1 MDGAFILAPI
11 AMDLFAYDSPIKL
24 VLFAHKNGS
33 TFVRSRHYDHRFDSL
48 QSFYKYKV
56 VDIPHKM
63 SIHNML
69 AHQFLTEL
77 GLRPGVPG
85 KKAIDVR
92 FEPGI
97 SERVVF
103 VADKVGK
110 FRFRC
115 SVACG
120 TLHPFMIGEL
130 IVGPNLPYL
139 RAVGLA
145 LVVLAATLYFLWRFP
160 PTSPAGDR

>member
-1 MDGAFILAPI
+1 MRARIINLLPFSLLAV
-11 AMDLFAYDSPIKL
+11 AVLL
-24 VLFAHKNGS
+24 VPLPYSSLPVTHEVTLQAEQFG
-33 TFVRSRHYDHRFDSL
+33 FDPAVMRVN
-48 QSFYKYKV
+48 QGDRV
-56 VDIPHKM
+56 VLNLKATDVVH
-63 SIHNML
+63 
-69 AHQFLTEL
+69 
-77 GLRPGVPG
+77 GLYIDDY
-85 KKAIDVR
+85 AIDVR

-97 SERVVF
+97 SERVEF

-145 LVVLAATLYFLWRFP
+145 LVVLIATLYFLWRFP